1 MEEINGDNPAV
12 PQTGDPGVD
21 AVLAAL
27 GKVADMPVS
36 EHAALYSTLH
46 DGLLAALND
55 DAAGLPGITSPVPGI
70 PQSMKPGLP
79 TKPASPEAG

>member
-1 MEEINGDNPAV
+1 MEEINGDSPAV

-36 EHAALYSTLH
+36 EHAALYGTLH

-55 DAAGLPGITSPVPGI
+55 DAAALPGSTGPDAGV